1 VATRTST
8 GRVSAPAT
16 VGALK
21 STLMTPG
28 PTPLPP
34 EVTAAAVRPIIYSR
48 SAEFIAAWD
57 DVIERLGRVFQ
68 TAGDVLVFGASGSG
82 VMDSAVVN
90 LARPGERVLVASFG
104 HFGNRWA
111 SICADYGVDALH
123 IEGEWGQPID
133 PAAVSGALERE
144 PGIEVVFVTQS
155 ETSTGVVS
163 DLPALREAAGD
174 RILVADAISGLGV
187 VDLPMDR
194 WGIDVVVSGSQ
205 KGLMTPPGLAFVAA
219 GPRAIERS
227 AALGPGGFYLD
238 WERTRKGGSRSP
250 FTPAV
255 TLVLQLQAAL
265 MLMEAEGLPAVLDRH
280 RVLGRMCRAAVQACG
295 LSLLGPENPE
305 ANVVTAFQVPEG
317 VDGKAIPALMKER
330 YGVEIAGGQGRL
342 SGKIARIGHC
352 GYFDFRDIV
361 TTIAALELVLQELGQ
376 PVELGSG
383 VAAAQRVLAES
394 RAA

>member
-8 GRVSAPAT
+8 GRVTAPAT

-21 STLMTPG
+21 HTLMTPG

-34 EVTAAAVRPIIYSR
+34 EVTAAAVLPILYSR
-48 SAEFIAAWD
+48 SSEFIAIWD

-68 TAGDVLVFGASGSG
+68 TEGDVLVFGASGSG
-82 VMDSAVVN
+82 AMDSAVAN
-90 LARPGERVLVASFG
+90 LARPGERVLVASCG

-123 IEGEWGQPID
+123 VEGDWGRPID
-133 PAAVSGALERE
+133 PVAVSEALERE

-163 DLPALREAAGD
+163 DLPALRRAAGD
-174 RILVADAISGLGV
+174 RILVADAVSGLGV

-194 WGIDVVVSGSQ
+194 WGIAVVVSGSQ

-219 GPRAIERS
+219 GERAVARS
-227 AALGPGGFYLD
+227 ASLGPGGFYLD
-238 WERTRKGGSRSP
+238 WERTRTGGSRSP

-265 MLMEAEGLPAVLDRH
+265 GLIEAEGLQTVFDRH
-280 RVLGRMCRAAVQACG
+280 RVLGRMCRAGVQASG

-305 ANVVTAFQVPEG
+305 ANVVTAFLVPEG
-317 VDGKAIPALMKER
+317 VDGKAIPRLMKER
-330 YGVEIAGGQGRL
+330 FGVEIAGGQGRL

-352 GYFDFRDIV
+352 GHFDFRDIV
-361 TTIAALELVLQELGQ
+361 TTIAALEMVLRELGQ
-376 PVELGSG
+376 AVELGSG
-383 VAAAQRVLAES
+383 VAAAQRVLLES